1 MMINGDGKHPH
12 NDMVPLGNVLNVLVV
27 HPKDDG
33 VMTLRAGRAMP
44 YNFS

>member
-12 NDMVPLGNVLNVLVV
+12 NDMVPLGNVLVV
-27 HPKDDG
+27 HTKDDG
-33 VMTLRAGRAMP
+33 VMTLRAGRAIP